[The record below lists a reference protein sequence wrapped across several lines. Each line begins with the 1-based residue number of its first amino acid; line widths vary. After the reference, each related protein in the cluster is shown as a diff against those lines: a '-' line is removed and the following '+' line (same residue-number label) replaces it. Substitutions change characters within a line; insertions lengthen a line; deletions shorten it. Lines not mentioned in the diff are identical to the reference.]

1 MEFDTDTVMNRI
13 RDLDPAILE
22 DAIRTMSLEF
32 GREKVAGHIARSMDR
47 NIVIDGPGIERYM
60 SERLSGVSEDD
71 IKGLASDYHMD
82 TPEGMKEIASQ
93 LITED
98 VVDSFADVLVDLVSI
113 GRDSDVKVCI
123 ESIVRAV
130 RGTECPLTG
139 YAGDYVSTYTDYLL
153 KCLEERD
160 PLKAFIQEEPAD

>member
-22 DAIRTMSLEF
+22 DDIRTMSLEF
-32 GREKVAGHIARSMDR
+32 GSEKVAGHIARSMDR
-47 NIVIDGPGIERYM
+47 NIVIDGPGIERYV
-60 SERLSGVSEDD
+60 SERLNGVSEDD
-71 IKGLASDYHMD
+71 IRGLASDYQMD

-130 RGTECPLTG
+130 RGTECPLTK

-153 KCLEERD
+153 KCLEEKD